1 MTARHAK
8 VNGQAIDAFS
18 GDIAVGKDRLS
29 VKSGLVTEG
38 SLKARISG
46 SLALVDWQPS
56 EKSALDATAQV
67 SGADVKKVLAMAGE
81 KNVDFSGSGTA
92 DAHVTGTL
100 AEPRV
105 NASMSLARGLLYGQ
119 PYDTLTARAENAP
132 QGSQLFELT
141 FVSGPKRVNANGHF
155 DHPPG
160 APPFTGT
167 LTFHA
172 QSNTMALNQ
181 IAMVR
186 ARQPD
191 LHGTAQFRGDG
202 SARIGRD
209 VKGDLIFDLLG
220 VNGDASA
227 SKIEL
232 DGRDLGDARLTA
244 STSQDTMT
252 VRFDSNAAGASIH
265 GSATVQLER
274 DYPLNAA
281 VTFSRARLNA
291 LAMLI
296 AKPEQTEHLNFDGT
310 AAGELTLRGP
320 ARDWRKLSGTLSIP
334 EIEIYPVA
342 AGNCG
347 TESTCAG
354 IRNFRMQ
361 NSGAVQ
367 LSLANGIVDVGNAR
381 FTGPQTDIAVRGTL
395 GFTERT
401 GYNLRAA
408 GDLNLALASTF
419 STDFATS
426 GLLHVDAA
434 LRGALNAPDLSGRME
449 IRNGAARYT
458 GFANG
463 LSSVNAALVFNGDR
477 ATIQNFSGESGGGQV
492 NMSGFVALTGGTIAF
507 RLQARTTG
515 VRLRF
520 AEGASVVSDSNIT
533 FAGTSQRG
541 EASGTITVHRVTI
554 NPRADLSNVFAR
566 GAEPVKT
573 ATVQAGPLSNL
584 NLDVQI
590 ETAPDV
596 ALETSMAQRIQADAN
611 LRLRGT
617 ATNPALLGRI
627 NITSGEL
634 MFFGNK
640 YTITQGEVSFLN
652 PSRIDPIVN
661 VDLETRAR
669 GVDVILTIAGPL
681 TKPGVSYRSDPPLQ
695 FSDIVALL
703 ATGRSPFDPGLPT
716 GAVGQQQAFAQL
728 GASQLIGEAIA
739 NPASGRLQRFFGVT
753 KAKIDPQLTY
763 VTGSPESR
771 LTIEQQVSPDILF
784 TYITDV
790 SNTSTQLI
798 RVEWS
803 FNRNWSAI
811 VTREENGYVGLDF
824 SYRKRFK

>member
-1 MTARHAK
+1 MKR
-8 VNGQAIDAFS
+8 
-18 GDIAVGKDRLS
+18 IA
-29 VKSGLVTEG
+29 
-38 SLKARISG
+38 
-46 SLALVDWQPS
+46 
-56 EKSALDATAQV
+56 
-67 SGADVKKVLAMAGE
+67 
-81 KNVDFSGSGTA
+81 
-92 DAHVTGTL
+92 
-100 AEPRV
+100 
-105 NASMSLARGLLYGQ
+105 
-119 PYDTLTARAENAP
+119 
-132 QGSQLFELT
+132 
-141 FVSGPKRVNANGHF
+141 ANGRF
-155 DHPPG
+155 DHPAG

-167 LTFHA
+167 LNFHA

-181 IAMVR
+181 IAIVR

-191 LHGTAQFRGDG
+191 LHGTAQFRGEG

-209 VKGDLIFDLLG
+209 AKGELTLNLVS
-220 VNGDASA
+220 VNGDAGA

-232 DGRDLGDARLTA
+232 DGRDLGDAHLTA

-274 DYPLNAA
+274 DYPLSGA

-296 AKPEQTEHLNFDGT
+296 AKPEQARHLNFDGI
-310 AAGELTLRGP
+310 AAGELTVRGP
-320 ARDWRKLSGTLSIP
+320 ARDWRRLTGTLTIP

-354 IRNFRMQ
+354 FRGYRLQ
-361 NSGAVQ
+361 NKGAVQ
-367 LSLANGIVDVGNAR
+367 LSLANGIVDVGSAR
-381 FTGPQTDIAVRGTL
+381 FTGPQTDIALSGTL

-401 GYNLRAA
+401 GYNLRAV
-408 GDLNLALASTF
+408 GDLNLALPSTL

-426 GLLHVDAA
+426 GSLHVDAA
-434 LRGALNAPDLSGRME
+434 LRGALNAPDVSGRIE

-458 GFANG
+458 GFGNG

-477 ATIQNFSGESGGGQV
+477 ATIQNFSAESGGGQV
-492 NMSGFVALTGGTIAF
+492 NMSGFIALTGGLVAF

-520 AEGASVVSDSNIT
+520 AEGASVVSDSTIT
-533 FAGTSQRG
+533 LAGTSQRS
-541 EASGTITVHRVTI
+541 EASGTVTVHRVTI
-554 NPRADLSNVFAR
+554 NPRADLSSIFAR
-566 GAEPVKT
+566 TAEPVKA
-573 ATVQAGPLSNL
+573 ATVQAGLLSKL

-596 ALETSMAQRIQADAN
+596 ALETSMAQRIQAEAN

-640 YTITQGEVSFLN
+640 YAITQGAVSFLN
-652 PSRIDPIVN
+652 PSRIDPILN

-703 ATGRSPFDPGLPT
+703 ATGRSPFDPGLPSGT
-716 GAVGQQQAFAQL
+716 VGQQQAFAQL
-728 GASQLIGEAIA
+728 GASQLIGEAIN

-753 KAKIDPQLTY
+753 KAKIDPQLTD

-798 RVEWS
+798 RVEWA
-803 FNRNWSAI
+803 FNRHWSAI

-824 SYRKRFK
+824 SYRQRFR